1 MSTIEDVAKL
11 AGLSRTTVSRVINNH
26 PYVSEDKRKLV
37 IEAMNRL
44 GYVPNSSARS
54 LRSQKTDIIALFI
67 PRIMNPFFSQLV
79 ESMEIAAA
87 EHGYQLII
95 CQTRYSPEKELN
107 YMNLLKTK
115 QVDGVIL
122 ASMQN
127 DWKTIEPFLDY
138 GPIVL
143 CNEFDENANVPSVK
157 LDQVYGGY
165 IATKHLLEQGHTR
178 IAYCCGGYRSN
189 VAKSREI
196 GFMKA
201 LAEYNIDFNEQYAFR
216 DAFHI
221 QDGKRVFHKM
231 RELPVPPTAVFT
243 GADELAAGIISEARK
258 HGYRVPEQLA
268 VVGFDNQE
276 ITELMEPTITTVHQ
290 PIKEMAQKAL
300 EIMVEKIHSK
310 QYRQREI
317 YEFPLKLIVRES
329 TVSKSLQNC
338 NQENENETNTE
349 IATK

>member
-26 PYVSEDKRKLV
+26 PYVSENKRKLV
-37 IEAMNRL
+37 IEAMNKL
-44 GYVPNSSARS
+44 GYVPNSLARS

-67 PRIMNPFFSQLV
+67 PRITNPFFSGLV
-79 ESMEIAAA
+79 EFMEIYAA

-122 ASMQN
+122 ASIQN
-127 DWKTIEPFLDY
+127 DWNVLEPFLEY

-143 CNEFDENANVPSVK
+143 CNEFDENANVPSIK

-165 IATKHLLEQGHTR
+165 IATKHLLEQGHRR
-178 IAYCCGGYRSN
+178 IAYCRGSRRSN
-189 VAKSREI
+189 VASHREI
-196 GFMKA
+196 GFRKA
-201 LAEYNIDFNEQYAFR
+201 LSEYGVEFDERYAFR
-216 DAFHI
+216 DAFHSE
-221 QDGKRVFHKM
+221 DGRLVFQKM
-231 RELPVPPTAVFT
+231 MSLLEPPTAVFT
-243 GADELAAGIISEARK
+243 GSDEVAAGIISEAKK
-258 HGYRVPEQLA
+258 HGCKIPEQLA
-268 VVGFDNQE
+268 VVGFDNQV
-276 ITELMEPTITTVHQ
+276 ITELIEPTITTVHQ

-300 EIMVEKIHSK
+300 EVMIEKIHSK

-317 YEFPLKLIVRES
+317 YEFPLKLVVRES
-329 TVSKSLQNC
+329 TIANRLQNC
-338 NQENENETNTE
+338 NEENKNFCCLMKE
-349 IATK
+349 

>member
-37 IEAMNRL
+37 MEAMKQL

-54 LRSQKTDIIALFI
+54 LRSQKTDVVALFV

-79 ESMEIAAA
+79 EAMEISAA

-107 YMNLLKTK
+107 YMNLLKMK

-122 ASMQN
+122 ASIQN
-127 DWKTIEPFLDY
+127 DWKVLEPFLDY

-143 CNEFDENANVPSVK
+143 CNEFDEQANVPSVM
-157 LDQVYGGY
+157 LDQVHGGY
-165 IATKHLLEQGHTR
+165 IATKHLLEQGHRR
-178 IAYCCGGYRSN
+178 IAYCRGSTRSN
-189 VAKSREI
+189 VASHREI
-196 GFMKA
+196 GFRKA
-201 LAEYNIDFNEQYAFR
+201 LAEYGIEFDEQYAFR
-216 DAFHI
+216 DAFHSE
-221 QDGKRVFHKM
+221 DGRRVFHQM
-231 RELPVPPTAVFT
+231 MALPTPPTAVFT
-243 GADELAAGIISEARK
+243 GSDEVAAGIISEANK
-258 HGYRVPEQLA
+258 HGFRIPEQLA

-276 ITELMEPTITTVHQ
+276 ITELMEPSITTVHQ
-290 PIKEMAQKAL
+290 PVDQMAKKAL
-300 EIMVEKIHSK
+300 EVMIEKIHSRK
-310 QYRQREI
+310 YKQREI

-329 TVSKSLQNC
+329 TVSNKLVQL
-338 NQENENETNTE
+338 
-349 IATK
+349 

>member
-37 IEAMNRL
+37 MEAMKQL

-54 LRSQKTDIIALFI
+54 LRSQKTDVIALFV

-79 ESMEIAAA
+79 EAMEISAA

-122 ASMQN
+122 ASIQN
-127 DWKTIEPFLDY
+127 DWKVLEPFLQY

-143 CNEFDENANVPSVK
+143 CNEFDEQANVPSVM
-157 LDQVYGGY
+157 LDQVQGGY
-165 IATKHLLEQGHTR
+165 IATKHLLEQGHRR
-178 IAYCCGGYRSN
+178 IAYCRGSTRSN
-189 VAKSREI
+189 VASHREI
-196 GFMKA
+196 GFRKA
-201 LAEYNIDFNEQYAFR
+201 LAEYGLEFDEQYAFR
-216 DAFHI
+216 DAFHSE
-221 QDGKRVFHKM
+221 DGRRVFHQM
-231 RELPVPPTAVFT
+231 MALPTPPTAVFT
-243 GADELAAGIISEARK
+243 GSDEVAAGIISEANK
-258 HGYRVPEQLA
+258 HGCRIPDQLA

-276 ITELMEPTITTVHQ
+276 ITELIEPSITTVHQ
-290 PIKEMAQKAL
+290 PVDKMAQKAL
-300 EIMVEKIHSK
+300 EVMIDKIHSRK
-310 QYRQREI
+310 YKQREI

-329 TVSKSLQNC
+329 TVANKLAQL
-338 NQENENETNTE
+338 
-349 IATK
+349 

>member
-37 IEAMNRL
+37 MEAMKQL

-54 LRSQKTDIIALFI
+54 LRSQKTDVIALFV

-79 ESMEIAAA
+79 EAMEISAA

-122 ASMQN
+122 ASIQN
-127 DWKTIEPFLDY
+127 DWKVLEPFLQY

-143 CNEFDENANVPSVK
+143 CNEFDEQANVPSVM
-157 LDQVYGGY
+157 LDQVHGGY
-165 IATKHLLEQGHTR
+165 IATKHLLEQGHRR
-178 IAYCCGGYRSN
+178 IAYCRGSTRSN
-189 VAKSREI
+189 VASHREI
-196 GFMKA
+196 GFRKA
-201 LAEYNIDFNEQYAFR
+201 LAEYGLEFDEQYAFR
-216 DAFHI
+216 DAFHSE
-221 QDGKRVFHKM
+221 DGRRVFHQM
-231 RELPVPPTAVFT
+231 MALPTPPTAVFT
-243 GADELAAGIISEARK
+243 GSDEVAAGIISEANK
-258 HGYRVPEQLA
+258 HGCRIPEQLA

-276 ITELMEPTITTVHQ
+276 ITELIEPSITTVHQ
-290 PIKEMAQKAL
+290 PVDKMAQKAL
-300 EIMVEKIHSK
+300 EVMIDKIHSRK
-310 QYRQREI
+310 YKQREI

-329 TVSKSLQNC
+329 TVANKLAQL
-338 NQENENETNTE
+338 
-349 IATK
+349 